1 MIGYNNDEIYI
12 NENPIIVDVI
22 ETTPNSTKKEVIEI
36 VKEEYNPVSITEDI
50 KAEIKNYED
59 LINLPK
65 INGQVI
71 RGDKRLI
78 DYGYDTISI
87 AELNDLLK

>member
-1 MIGYNNDEIYI
+1 MGYNNDR
-12 NENPIIVDVI
+12 III
-22 ETTPNSTKKEVIEI
+22 EV
-36 VKEEYNPVSITEDI
+36 VEEEHDLVSITEDT
-50 KAEIKNYED
+50 KVETKNYED

-65 INGQVI
+65 INGQEI

>member
-1 MIGYNNDEIYI
+1 MGYNNNKVYI
-12 NENPIIVDVI
+12 NENPVVVDVM
-22 ETTPNSTKKEVIEI
+22 EMTPDPTKEEVIEI
-36 VKEEYNPVSITEDI
+36 VAEEYDLVSITEDT
-50 KAEIKNYED
+50 KVETKNYED

-65 INGQVI
+65 INGQEI

>member
-1 MIGYNNDEIYI
+1 MGYNNNKVYI
-12 NENPIIVDVI
+12 NENPVVVDVM
-22 ETTPNSTKKEVIEI
+22 EMTPDPTKEEVIEI
-36 VKEEYNPVSITEDI
+36 VAEEYNLVSITEDT
-50 KAEIKNYED
+50 KVETKNYED

-65 INGQVI
+65 INGQEI

>member
-1 MIGYNNDEIYI
+1 MGYNNDEIYI

-22 ETTPNSTKKEVIEI
+22 EMTPNSTKKEVIEI

-65 INGQVI
+65 INGQEI

>member
-1 MIGYNNDEIYI
+1 MGYNNDKVYI
-12 NENPIIVDVI
+12 NENPVVVDVM
-22 ETTPNSTKKEVIEI
+22 EMTSDSTKEEVIEI
-36 VKEEYNPVSITEDI
+36 IAEEYDLVSITEDT
-50 KAEIKNYED
+50 KMETKNYED

-65 INGQVI
+65 INGQEI